1 MAVILCEKTKCDKK
15 YKIKYVW
22 KSVCRVATFY
32 VFADL
37 FVFFPKAPT
46 GITYARNYF
55 RQTDEWTTR
64 QAHTNW
70 SAHGMAL
77 SSGLSAVICSYWRVF
92 RLCKKTLF
100 SLRQKQIPM
109 TRSYLILFWVYWPNK
124 KCTQLS
130 NVALTNSK
138 QYPVMVLGSIFIYS
152 P

>member
-1 MAVILCEKTKCDKK
+1 MYESL
-15 YKIKYVW
+15 
-22 KSVCRVATFY
+22 SVCRVATFY

-37 FVFFPKAPT
+37 FVFFPKAST

-64 QAHTNW
+64 QTDRHTNW

-124 KCTQLS
+124 KFTQLS

-138 QYPVMVLGSIFIYS
+138 QYPVMVLESVLYTVLRDVGIQGC
-152 P
+152 